1 LKLVLE
7 VEQQHV
13 FIAGLPQGQS
23 IQHFGRV
30 GALRSVPVQVTFQ
43 PFACKLLD
51 TLQRISFY
59 TLQITLFLLMIASFD
74 EISNDDARLALLA
87 VGAFLNAAVLALF
100 VFFIGRG
107 LMLMSSRFDW

>member
-1 LKLVLE
+1 
-7 VEQQHV
+7 
-13 FIAGLPQGQS
+13 LP
-23 IQHFGRV
+23 
-30 GALRSVPVQVTFQ
+30 SVHPQVTFQ

-74 EISNDDARLALLA
+74 EITDEGARMALFTVVA
-87 VGAFLNAAVLALF
+87 VLNAAVLLVF

-107 LMLMSSRFDW
+107 VRLMLAYSRFGW